1 MRIILFHNSLV
12 TSWQAG
18 GEGTWMFEWGCGSP
32 ALQTQLGF
40 PATGIAPTKA
50 PSEVSGEEGEP
61 GQVSVGPWQQT
72 LTARPGK
79 APQEAD
85 SLAEGL
91 LSGTQQLKKSKEI
104 PGVAQA
110 CWGR

>member
-1 MRIILFHNSLV
+1 M
-12 TSWQAG
+12 AG
-18 GEGTWMFEWGCGSP
+18 WWRGERGCLSG
-32 ALQTQLGF
+32 AVGLLLGF

-91 LSGTQQLKKSKEI
+91 LSGTQQLKESKEI